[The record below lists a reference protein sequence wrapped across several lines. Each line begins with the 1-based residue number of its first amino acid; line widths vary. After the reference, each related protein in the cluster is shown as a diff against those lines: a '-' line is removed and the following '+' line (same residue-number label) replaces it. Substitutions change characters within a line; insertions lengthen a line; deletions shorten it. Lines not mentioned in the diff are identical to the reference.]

1 MSLEVT
7 IDKLNDISAL
17 VTLSGPLSLGT
28 NLKIVDMQL
37 QRLIDEGVVRLV
49 LDLTA
54 CPYADSSG
62 LGVMVHIHGLA
73 EAKGG
78 LVRLCGA
85 SERIVRMLELTHTDA
100 LLPHDADLA
109 SSIAALG

>member
-1 MSLEVT
+1 MSLDVT
-7 IDKLNDISAL
+7 VEKLNEAAAV
-17 VTLSGPLSLGT
+17 VTLTGPLSLGT

-37 QRLIDEGVVRLV
+37 QQLIEEGVTSLV

-62 LGVMVHIHGLA
+62 LGVMVHTHGLA

-78 LVRLCGA
+78 SVRLCGV
-85 SERIVRMLELTHTDA
+85 SERIVRMLELTHTDS
-100 LLPHDADLA
+100 LLPRDADLA
-109 SSIAALG
+109 ASIAALA

>member
-1 MSLEVT
+1 MSLDVT
-7 IDKLNDISAL
+7 IKKLNDVSAV

-37 QRLIDEGVVRLV
+37 QQLIEEGVARLV

-62 LGVMVHIHGLA
+62 LGVMVHVHGLA

-78 LVRLCGA
+78 SIRLCGV
-85 SERIVRMLELTHTDA
+85 SERIIRMLELTHTDA

-109 SSIAALG
+109 ASLAALG